1 LRQYLHG
8 DQIRLTDPH
17 RHPRHPRGMDLY
29 KMTLDEVQALLRLLA
44 EWKWEDMALLV
55 LERIEAERDALL
67 H

>member
-1 LRQYLHG
+1 
-8 DQIRLTDPH
+8 
-17 RHPRHPRGMDLY
+17 MDLY